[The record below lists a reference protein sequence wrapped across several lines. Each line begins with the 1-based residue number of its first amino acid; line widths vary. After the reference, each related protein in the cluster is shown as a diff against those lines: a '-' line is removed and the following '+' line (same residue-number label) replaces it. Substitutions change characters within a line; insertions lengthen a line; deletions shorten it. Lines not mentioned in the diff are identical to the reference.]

1 MNKREKRIPMALG
14 PDKRFATRVG
24 TMTRSQAEQAQIDVG
39 LREYMLRG
47 YNYMALGVAFT
58 GVVSML
64 IAQNEAVMQA
74 IVGGPFIWVLF
85 LGVIGLGF
93 FAPKLMMSKSIATA
107 QLCFWV
113 YAGLWGALIAPY
125 FHIYTHE
132 SIARV
137 FFITAGMFAA
147 SSLYGYTTKKDLTA
161 MGRFL
166 MMATFGILIAMVVNI
181 FLGSSTLHMIM
192 SIIVPLVF
200 AGLTAFETQ
209 QIKSWYYEADASDVV
224 TRKAI
229 FGAFMLYG
237 SFVTMFVWLM
247 QLFGVANSSE

>member
-1 MNKREKRIPMALG
+1 MALG
-14 PDKRFATRVG
+14 PDKRFQARVG
-24 TMTRSQAEQAQIDVG
+24 TMTRSQAETAQIDVG
-39 LREYMLRG
+39 LREYMLRV

-58 GVVSML
+58 GIVAML
-64 IAQNEAVMQA
+64 IAMNPTVMQA
-74 IVGGPFIWVLF
+74 IVGGPFVWVLF
-85 LGVIGLGF
+85 IGIIGLGF
-93 FAPKLMMSKSIATA
+93 FAPKLMMNKSVGTA

-113 YAGLWGALIAPY
+113 YAALWGALIAPMFY
-125 FHIYTHE
+125 VYTHE

-147 SSLYGYTTKKDLTA
+147 ASLYGYTTKKDLTG

-166 MMATFGILIAMVVNI
+166 MMATFGILIAVVVNI
-181 FLGSSTLHMIM
+181 FLGSSMLHMAL

-209 QIKSWYYEADASDVV
+209 QIKSWYYEADASDTV

-229 FGAFMLYG
+229 FGAFLLYG

-247 QLFGVANSSE
+247 QLFGVANSD